1 MEALRIEPT
10 DDSPLVILN
19 RETGQFEIS
28 GKSMP
33 EDILEFYQP
42 IQEWLNNYQSHPLE
56 KTIFNMKMEYFNTA
70 SSKLLFHILMTLKKI
85 DQEGHDVLIRWHSP
99 DDDEDIQESGQE
111 YADMT
116 GLDFEFVLYED

>member
-33 EDILEFYQP
+33 EDILEFFQP

>member
-33 EDILEFYQP
+33 EDILEFYEP
-42 IQEWLNNYQSHPLE
+42 IQEWLDNYQSDPLE
-56 KTIFNMKMEYFNTA
+56 KTIFNMNLEYFNTA
-70 SSKLLFHILMTLKKI
+70 SSKLLFHILMTLKRIHK
-85 DQEGHDVLIRWHSP
+85 EGHDVLIRWHSP
-99 DDDEDIQESGQE
+99 EDDEDIQESGQE

>member
-1 MEALRIEPT
+1 MDALRIEPA
-10 DDSPLVILN
+10 DDSPLVIFN

-42 IQEWLNNYQSHPLE
+42 IQEWLNDYLSDPLQ
-56 KTIFNMKMEYFNTA
+56 KTIFNMKLEYFNTA
-70 SSKLLFHILMTLKKI
+70 SSKLLFHILMVLKKI
-85 DQEGHDVLIRWHSP
+85 EEKGFEVLIRWHSP